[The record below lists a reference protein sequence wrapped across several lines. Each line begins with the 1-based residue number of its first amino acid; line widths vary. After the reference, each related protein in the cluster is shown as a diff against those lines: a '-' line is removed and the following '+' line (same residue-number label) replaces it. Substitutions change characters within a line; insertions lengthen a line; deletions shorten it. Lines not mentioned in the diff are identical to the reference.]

1 MKDKKFARQEA
12 LTDELRA
19 VARRGWPK
27 KRFDSY
33 VEVHKEPDVLL
44 AIE

>member
-1 MKDKKFARQEA
+1 
-12 LTDELRA
+12 LLA

-33 VEVHKEPDVLL
+33 VEVHEELDVLF